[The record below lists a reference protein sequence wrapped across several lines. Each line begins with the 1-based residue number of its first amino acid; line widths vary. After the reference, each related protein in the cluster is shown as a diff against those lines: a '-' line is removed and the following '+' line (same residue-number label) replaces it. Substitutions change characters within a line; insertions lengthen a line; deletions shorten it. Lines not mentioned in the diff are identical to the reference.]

1 MMPRKK
7 TIEELEAAAKR
18 AEERAKS
25 LRAQAR
31 RQTAAEEARTNKAV
45 IEAVRRLV
53 EAAPER
59 IRPAAWEDV
68 PEFIDKLA
76 HSFKR
81 GAN

>member
-1 MMPRKK
+1 MPRKRS
-7 TIEELEAAAKR
+7 IEELEAAAKR

-53 EAAPER
+53 DAAPER
-59 IRPAAWEDV
+59 IRPVDWSDV
-68 PEFIDKLA
+68 PAFIDKLSN
-76 HSFKR
+76 SFRRK
-81 GAN
+81 

>member
-7 TIEELEAAAKR
+7 TVEELEAAARR
-18 AEERAKS
+18 AEERARS
-25 LRAQAR
+25 LRAQAKK
-31 RQTAAEEARTNKAV
+31 QTAAETARTNAEI

-53 EAAPER
+53 AAAPER

-81 GAN
+81 

>member
-7 TIEELEAAAKR
+7 TVEELEAAAKR

-31 RQTAAEEARTNKAV
+31 RQTAAEEARTNKQI

-59 IRPAAWEDV
+59 IRPADWSNV
-68 PEFIDKLA
+68 PAFIDRLA
-76 HSFKR
+76 NSFRK
-81 GAN
+81 